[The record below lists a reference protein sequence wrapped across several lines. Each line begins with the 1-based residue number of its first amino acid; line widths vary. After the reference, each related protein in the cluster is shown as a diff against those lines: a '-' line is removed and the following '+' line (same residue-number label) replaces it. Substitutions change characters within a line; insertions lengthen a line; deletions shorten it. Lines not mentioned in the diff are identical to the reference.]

1 MFQELY
7 DHRTDPEEENNLAES
22 SLEIVER
29 LSKQLA
35 KHQHNKKAIK

>member
-1 MFQELY
+1 MIIALT
-7 DHRTDPEEENNLAES
+7 RKSKNNLAES

-35 KHQHNKKAIK
+35 KHHDNQKAIK

>member
-1 MFQELY
+1 MIVALT
-7 DHRTDPEEENNLAES
+7 RKSKNNLAES

-35 KHQHNKKAIK
+35 KHQDNKKAVK